1 MVDSISDPYSHIF
14 NKVDKMKK
22 SGENEKKMEFHVF
35 SLYLVMFDP
44 SGKYSICSFSFKNG
58 LKLIVRHV
66 PNLAQ
71 PLRLYQ
77 LPILTV
83 IGPNVDVMS
92 LFTDISDR
100 LPLYF
105 LDIER

>member
-1 MVDSISDPYSHIF
+1 
-14 NKVDKMKK
+14 MKK
-22 SGENEKKMEFHVF
+22 VEKMRKMEFHVF

-71 PLRLYQ
+71 QLRLYQ